1 MKIEHVAWQVADP
14 VAVADWY
21 VEHLGFVVKR
31 RFDDGARA
39 RFLADDSGAVMLE
52 VYHNAAAPMPDYPA
66 TDPLVL
72 HLALRSDHPD
82 ADAERLVATGAT
94 LVEGPFTA
102 PNDDRLAMLR
112 DPWGFPL
119 QLCRRAEPMI

>member
-14 VAVADWY
+14 VAVAGWY
-21 VEHLGFVVKR
+21 VEHLGFNIR
-31 RFDDGARA
+31 RQFDDGARA

-52 VYHNAAAPMPDYPA
+52 VYHNDAAPMPDYPA

-72 HLALRSDHPD
+72 HLALLSDDPD
-82 ADAERLVATGAT
+82 ADADRLAAAGAT
-94 LVEGPFTA
+94 RVDGPFTA
-102 PNDDRLAMLR
+102 PNGDRLAMLR

-119 QLCRRAEPMI
+119 QLCKRSEPMI